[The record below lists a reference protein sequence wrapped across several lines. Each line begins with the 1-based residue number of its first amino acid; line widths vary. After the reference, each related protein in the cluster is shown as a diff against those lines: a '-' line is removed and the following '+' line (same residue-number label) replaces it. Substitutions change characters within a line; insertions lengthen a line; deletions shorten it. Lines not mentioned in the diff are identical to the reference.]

1 MIWKMKKK
9 ELTDYFMN
17 FNLLFSRIQS
27 ILMKCKMRTLYQILI
42 VSKFKKYSKLD
53 LIMLP
58 SKDVIEEVADE
69 FESSEIK
76 EKKPLKD

>member
-1 MIWKMKKK
+1 
-9 ELTDYFMN
+9 
-17 FNLLFSRIQS
+17 
-27 ILMKCKMRTLYQILI
+27 MRTLYQILI

-76 EKKPLKD
+76 ERKPLKD